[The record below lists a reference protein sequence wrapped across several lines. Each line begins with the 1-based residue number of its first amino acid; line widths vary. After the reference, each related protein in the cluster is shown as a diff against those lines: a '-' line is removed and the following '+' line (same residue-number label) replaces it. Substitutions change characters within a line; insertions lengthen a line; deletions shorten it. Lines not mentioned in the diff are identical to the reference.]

1 MTEQTSPPH
10 DPLIEKTV
18 GPNSSSILKKK
29 VLQVLN
35 NRIWHIVIIVVAAI
49 STGGVA
55 VQFVSIDMAVVAALT
70 VFCIGLWATAAVPEY
85 WPALAFFIIAMAFDI
100 APAEVVFSGFH
111 SSAFWLL
118 FSGMVMGVAIRHTGI
133 GRRAAGFLS
142 RLLGRRYSRV
152 ILGIVVFSVLLAFV
166 MPSSMGRIVLLIP
179 IIVALAEHMGYNSH
193 SNGRAGML
201 MAAAFGTWLPAF
213 AILPSNAPN
222 MILVGMAENLYAH
235 EVSYW
240 DYLLLHFPVLG
251 LIKAGCLVLLIVWM
265 FPDRNPVNKQSY
277 RDDNAAMNS
286 MQWHLV
292 ALLGVCLT
300 FWFSDGIHHIS
311 PGWVGLAAALYC
323 LWPYSD
329 LTSKN
334 CLDKDIKYGSLFFVA
349 GIMGLG
355 AVISSI
361 GLGEVMVQSLSGY
374 AGFSNDRPFWNV
386 IALTIISTCIALLA
400 SLPSVPAV
408 MSPIS
413 DNLASITGLPLG
425 TVLMTQ
431 VLAFSN
437 ALLPYQAP
445 PLIMAMQLG
454 NLPLRAMS
462 KLCIALFVC
471 STIIL
476 IPLDLLWWRF
486 LGMY

>member
-1 MTEQTSPPH
+1 MTEQTSPSNN
-10 DPLIEKTV
+10 PLAENIVET
-18 GPNSSSILKKK
+18 NSSSILKNRI
-29 VLQVLN
+29 LQVLN
-35 NRIWHIVIIVVAAI
+35 NRIWHIFIIVVAAI
-49 STGGVA
+49 CAAGTA
-55 VQFVSIDMAVVAALT
+55 VQFVSIDMAVAAGLT

-85 WPALAFFIIAMAFDI
+85 WPALAFFLVAVVFEI

-111 SSAFWLL
+111 SSTFWLL
-118 FSGMVMGVAIRHTGI
+118 FSGMVIGVAIRHTGI
-133 GRRAAGFLS
+133 GKRAAGLLS
-142 RLLGRRYSRV
+142 RMLGLRYSRV

-179 IIVALAEHMGYNSH
+179 IIIALADHMEYSST
-193 SNGRAGML
+193 SNGRIGML
-201 MAAAFGTWLPAF
+201 TAAAFGTWLPAF

-222 MILVGMAENLYAH
+222 MILAGMAENLYAH
-235 EVSYW
+235 DVSYW
-240 DYLLLHFPVLG
+240 SYLLLHFPVLG

-265 FPDRNPVNKQSY
+265 FPDRDPVHKESY
-277 RDDNAAMNS
+277 KDDNVAMNS
-286 MQWHLV
+286 TQWHLV
-292 ALLGVCLT
+292 VLLGVCLA
-300 FWFSDGIHHIS
+300 FWLCDGMHHIS

-323 LWPYSD
+323 LWPYSN

-355 AVISSI
+355 AVISST
-361 GLGEVMVQSLSGY
+361 GLGEVMVQSLSGF
-374 AGFSNDRPFWNV
+374 AGFSSERPLWNV
-386 IALTIISTCIALLA
+386 IALTVISTLVALSA

-408 MSPIS
+408 MGPIS

-437 ALLPYQAP
+437 VLLPYQAP

-454 NLPLRAMS
+454 NLPLGAMS

-471 STIIL
+471 STLIL
-476 IPLDLLWWRF
+476 IPLDILWWHF
-486 LGMY
+486 LDVF

>member
-1 MTEQTSPPH
+1 MTEQRSPSH
-10 DPLIEKTV
+10 NPLAEKVT
-18 GPNSSSILKKK
+18 GPNSSSILKKRI
-29 VLQVLN
+29 LQVLN

-85 WPALAFFIIAMAFDI
+85 WPALAFFLIAVVFEI

-111 SSAFWLL
+111 SSTFWLL
-118 FSGMVMGVAIRHTGI
+118 FSGMVIGVAIRHTGL
-133 GRRAAGFLS
+133 GRRAAGLLS
-142 RLLGRRYSRV
+142 RMLGLRYNRV

-166 MPSSMGRIVLLIP
+166 MPSSMGRIVLLIT
-179 IIVALAEHMGYNSH
+179 IIVDLAYHLGYSSA
-193 SNGRAGML
+193 SNCRVGML
-201 MAAAFGTWLPAF
+201 TAAAFGTWLPAF

-222 MILVGMAENLYAH
+222 MILAGMAENLYAH

-265 FPDRNPVNKQSY
+265 FPDSDPVNKKSY
-277 RDDNAAMNS
+277 KNDNATMS
-286 MQWHLV
+286 TTQTHLV
-292 ALLGVCLT
+292 ALLGACLV
-300 FWFSDGIHHIS
+300 FWLSDGVHHIS
-311 PGWVGLAAALYC
+311 PGWIGLAAALYC
-323 LWPYSD
+323 LWPYSN
-329 LTSKN
+329 LTSKS

-355 AVISSI
+355 AAISST

-374 AGFSNDRPFWNV
+374 AGFSNDRPLWNV
-386 IALTIISTCIALLA
+386 IALTAISTLVALLA

-408 MSPIS
+408 MSPLS

-437 ALLPYQAP
+437 VLLPYQAP

-454 NLPLRAMS
+454 NLPLGAMS

-471 STIIL
+471 STVIL

-486 LGMY
+486 LGLF